1 MWILRFHPSANREKV
16 AIPVK
21 IKGIR
26 IMKKELGL
34 VMISELKIEIISSLS
49 LACEKNCIYRLCLA
63 QPKEKTSAN

>member
-34 VMISELKIEIISSLS
+34 VMVSELEIEIMSSLS
-49 LACEKNCIYRLCLA
+49 LACEKNCI
-63 QPKEKTSAN
+63 